1 MENFN
6 RRIVL
11 IPARDFR
18 SGKSRL
24 ADKLSLDEREELG
37 KWMFERVLHAA
48 GAALGVDKIAVLSDG
63 DSVLSISE
71 KKGASAIKCPAQ
83 DMNEDLE
90 SGRKWALERKV
101 QEILI
106 IPADLPALEPGDVD
120 AIIRQGDKIRCPG
133 DCAVIA
139 PSTDGGTNG
148 LLIRPADRLEFSFGQ
163 DSFARHRAAAIDCH
177 LQFIVFQNLGFSLDV
192 DTPSDLEFLSEKGIL
207 LPKWLDSVPLQ

>member
-1 MENFN
+1 MANLN

-24 ADKLSLDEREELG
+24 ADVLSIDEREELG

-48 GAALGVDKIAVLSDG
+48 GAAMGVDEIAVLSDG

-71 KKGASAIKCPAQ
+71 KKGAVAIRCPAQ

-90 SGRKWALERKV
+90 SGRKWALERKA

-106 IPADLPALEPGDVD
+106 IPADLPALEPIDVD
-120 AIIRQGDKIRCPG
+120 SIIGQGDTKRCPG

-148 LLIRPADRLEFSFGQ
+148 LLIRPADRLGFCFGL
-163 DSFARHRAAAIDCH
+163 DSFARHRAAATTCH
-177 LQFIVFQNLGFSLDV
+177 HQFISFQNIGFSHDV
-192 DTPSDLEFLSEKGIL
+192 DTPSDLALLSEKGVL
-207 LPKWLDSVPLQ
+207 PPKWLDSVPLQ